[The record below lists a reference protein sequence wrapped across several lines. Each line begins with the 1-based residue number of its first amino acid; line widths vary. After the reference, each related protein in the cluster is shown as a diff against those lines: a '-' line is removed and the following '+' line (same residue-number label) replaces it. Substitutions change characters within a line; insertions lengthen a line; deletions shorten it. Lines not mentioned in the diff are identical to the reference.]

1 MNRYWTVPRH
11 WAGETV
17 AILGCGPSLSLVD
30 FDALRDSGQR
40 VIAINDAIFEFADAD
55 ILYFCDRKW
64 WDGEFGRRERVEKLG
79 IPFWRVT
86 LENEIPGVFRM
97 RNTGATGFDED
108 PQCLRHGS
116 NSGYQ
121 AMHLA
126 VHLGAARIILHG
138 FDMRIV
144 RGELHAMA
152 RRERQDEAGFGRV
165 LREEMLPKF
174 QTLVDPLRERGV
186 EVINATPG
194 SALTCWPAY
203 CQAWQGVTSNPFFE
217 PQA

>member
-1 MNRYWTVPRH
+1 MSGYWPVPRQ

-17 AILGCGPSLSLVD
+17 AILGCGPSLSPVD

-40 VIAINDAIFEFADAD
+40 VIAINDAIFEYPDAD
-55 ILYFCDRKW
+55 VLYFCDKKW
-64 WDGEFGRRERVEKLG
+64 WDGAFGRRDRVEKLG
-79 IPFWRVT
+79 IPFSLVT
-86 LENEIPGVFRM
+86 LENDIPNVYRL
-97 RNTGATGFDED
+97 RNTGALGFDPD
-108 PQCLRHGS
+108 PRSLRHGS

-121 AMHLA
+121 AIHLA

-144 RGELHAMA
+144 RGELHAMV
-152 RRERQDEAGFGRV
+152 RRERQDAAGFGRV

-174 QTLVDPLRERGV
+174 QSLVDPLRERGV

-194 SALTCWPAY
+194 SALTCWPQMSA
-203 CQAWQGVTSNPFFE
+203 G
-217 PQA
+217 